1 MKIIG
6 NLLLVIVNIFL
17 TPFMCYKVYTYFSPE
32 VGFDLPILTYWNIFA
47 LVCIVNYFRSDIGSK
62 FRLNSIYQSLEDNEE
77 AISVNATIS
86 VTCLIGIGFAY
97 LIKILI
103 F

>member
-6 NLLLVIVNIFL
+6 NLLLLLVNIFL
-17 TPFMCYKVYTYFSPE
+17 APFMCYKVYTYFSPE

-47 LVCIVNYFRSDIGSK
+47 LVYIVNYFRADIGSK
-62 FRLNSIYQSLEDNEE
+62 LRLNSIYQSLEDNEK
-77 AISVNATIS
+77 AIEVNATIS
-86 VTCLIGIGFAY
+86 IAYLLGIGVAY